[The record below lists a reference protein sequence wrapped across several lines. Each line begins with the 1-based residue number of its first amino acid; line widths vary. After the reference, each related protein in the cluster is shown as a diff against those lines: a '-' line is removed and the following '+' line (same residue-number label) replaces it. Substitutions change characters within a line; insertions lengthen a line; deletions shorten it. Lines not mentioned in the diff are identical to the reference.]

1 MTSTIYLDS
10 NASTPPLPE
19 VIEEVARVMRD
30 CYGNPGSRH
39 RAGRKARQ
47 VLEECRENIAAWLGA
62 SPTELIFTSGGTEA
76 NNLAIRGFAPF
87 ARRTSVGS
95 GNLSRVGS
103 RGLEAASVASRLGGE
118 ADSGRVAG

>member
-76 NNLAIRGFAPF
+76 NNLAIRGHPARLSFRQANIRRFWKPVARWF
-87 ARRTSVGS
+87 ARAGS
-95 GNLSRVGS
+95 CISCESTR
-103 RGLEAASVASRLGGE
+103 RGG
-118 ADSGRVAG
+118 